1 MSDARFN
8 LVFTGELV
16 AGASADA
23 VKQNLAKLFKLDAAR
38 VEAMFS
44 GKPVILKK
52 DADQATAMKFRAVL
66 RQAGAQCRME
76 PVAEVASVAP
86 ASPAAPA
93 PVAEPSEAAQ
103 PAQPTQQGDAIAQPS
118 AEPASRQPVT
128 QAAADMDM
136 VGTIRTGGT
145 GFSGE
150 FDVAPPGA
158 DIADKVEGPAPI
170 VPDVSGMSLAPP
182 GADLEQLKPDV
193 EEKVPDI
200 SHLSISPLK

>member
-8 LVFTGELV
+8 LVFNGELV
-16 AGASADA
+16 AGASPDA
-23 VKQNLAKLFKLDAAR
+23 VKQNLAKLFKLEPAR

-44 GKPVILKK
+44 GKPVVLKK

-66 RQAGAQCRME
+66 RQAGAQVRME
-76 PVAEVASVAP
+76 PVGAIEEVS
-86 ASPAAPA
+86 AAPA
-93 PVAEPSEAAQ
+93 PPVEPAAQEAAAPVTATAPAPAQ
-103 PAQPTQQGDAIAQPS
+103 PAAAPTT
-118 AEPASRQPVT
+118 AS
-128 QAAADMDM
+128 AAAGDMDM

-158 DIADKVEGPAPI
+158 DIADKVDGPAPM
-170 VPDVSGMSLAPP
+170 VPDVSGISLAPA
-182 GADLEQLKPDV
+182 GSDMGQLKQKV

-200 SHLSISPLK
+200 SHLSIAPSE

>member
-8 LVFTGELV
+8 LVFNGELV
-16 AGASADA
+16 AGASPDA
-23 VKQNLAKLFKLDAAR
+23 VKQNLAKLFKLDPAR

-44 GKPVILKK
+44 GKPVVLKK

-66 RQAGAQCRME
+66 RQAGAQVRME
-76 PVAEVASVAP
+76 PVGAVEEVS
-86 ASPAAPA
+86 AAPA
-93 PVAEPSEAAQ
+93 PPAEP
-103 PAQPTQQGDAIAQPS
+103 
-118 AEPASRQPVT
+118 VT
-128 QAAADMDM
+128 VESPAAAPVAATAAASAPAGDMDM

-158 DIADKVEGPAPI
+158 DIADKVEAPPPV
-170 VPDVSGMSLAPP
+170 VPDVSGISLAPA
-182 GADLEQLKPDV
+182 GSDMGQLKPKV

-200 SHLSISPLK
+200 SHLSIAPSE

>member
-76 PVAEVASVAP
+76 PVAEVAPVAP

-103 PAQPTQQGDAIAQPS
+103 PAQQGDAVAQPS
-118 AEPASRQPVT
+118 ASPASRQPVT
-128 QAAADMDM
+128 QAAAGMDM

-182 GADLEQLKPDV
+182 GADLEQLKPDI

>member
-8 LVFTGELV
+8 LVFNGELV
-16 AGASADA
+16 AGASPDA
-23 VKQNLAKLFKLDAAR
+23 VKQNLAKLFKLDPAR

-44 GKPVILKK
+44 GKPVVLKK

-66 RQAGAQCRME
+66 RQAGAQVRME
-76 PVAEVASVAP
+76 PVGAVEEVS
-86 ASPAAPA
+86 AAPA
-93 PVAEPSEAAQ
+93 PPV
-103 PAQPTQQGDAIAQPS
+103 
-118 AEPASRQPVT
+118 EPAAAESSTAVSASPSPAP
-128 QAAADMDM
+128 AAAPAAATAPVSAPAGNMDM

-158 DIADKVEGPAPI
+158 DIADTVEAPPPV
-170 VPDVSGMSLAPP
+170 VPDVSGISLAPA
-182 GADLEQLKPDV
+182 GSDMGQLKPKV

-200 SHLSISPLK
+200 SHLSIAPSE

>member
-76 PVAEVASVAP
+76 PVAEVAPVVP

-103 PAQPTQQGDAIAQPS
+103 PAQQGDAIAQPS

-182 GADLEQLKPDV
+182 GADLEQLKPDI